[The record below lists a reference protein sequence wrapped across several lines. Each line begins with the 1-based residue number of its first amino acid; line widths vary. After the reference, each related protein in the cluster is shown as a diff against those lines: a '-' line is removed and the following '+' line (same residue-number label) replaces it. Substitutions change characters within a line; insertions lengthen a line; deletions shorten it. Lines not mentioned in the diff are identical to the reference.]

1 MDRFTVSTDPA
12 SLDVPLHARHR
23 RCTWPV
29 RAVRLHGADGVAST
43 MLYLHLRNGMLETLR
58 TQIARYLRVGQDERL
73 HASLQRQLER
83 CIEPGE
89 ATSLE
94 TAL

>member
-1 MDRFTVSTDPA
+1 
-12 SLDVPLHARHR
+12 
-23 RCTWPV
+23 
-29 RAVRLHGADGVAST
+29 